1 MLQGL
6 RICPPLPEILYD
18 DFDEDAGSDDSSDIG
33 GAKSKAPIS
42 LKETEFFL
50 KQLGKKIEQ
59 HNISAFNM
67 WMEA

>member
-1 MLQGL
+1 
-6 RICPPLPEILYD
+6 LYD

-50 KQLGKKIEQ
+50 KQLAKKNEQ